1 MICKNCGT
9 QLPEETK
16 VCPNC
21 GSTLEVEQAPTEV
34 TSNTNDTELSA
45 DEMKK
50 KKYFIWG
57 IYFFALMGLLRFFN
71 NGGFSA
77 SFLWWIALAALL
89 FIAFL
94 AFGATDGK
102 AKSDLSASKVML
114 GASVALYFLIY
125 VFVSPNS
132 SEGSG
137 SWAGTWKGTRECSP
151 DRTEDYTIELNE
163 DGTCVITEKISG
175 DFNNTVEYKGKWEA
189 SEDDKH
195 VLVETS
201 RLSHYTYSNAEVERE
216 TAKAQTPWAYRQALK
231 RTSGLKTGK
240 STLNFVISKN
250 GKVYSKPVVG
260 NNLTDP
266 LFTAKKK

>member
-45 DEMKK
+45 GEMKK

-137 SWAGTWKGTRECSP
+137 SPSEVANNEHPSWAQGEWGGSTSIGYVTYKTDGENYEMEYPGYKDSGTWRYDEGQ
-151 DRTEDYTIELNE
+151 N
-163 DGTCVITEKISG
+163 VIFMTSSNSSSMYG
-175 DFNNTVEYKGKWEA
+175 G
-189 SEDDKH
+189 
-195 VLVETS
+195 VLRVV
-201 RLSHYTYSNAEVERE
+201 SHSSLDVGSQGQDIIN
-216 TAKAQTPWAYRQALK
+216 K
-231 RTSGLKTGK
+231 R
-240 STLNFVISKN
+240 
-250 GKVYSKPVVG
+250 
-260 NNLTDP
+260 
-266 LFTAKKK
+266 

>member
-1 MICKNCGT
+1 MICKKCGS

-137 SWAGTWKGTRECSP
+137 SPSEVANNEHATTAPRHQEKGERKVCYRCNGIGVCGVCNGRGVVPGNMGLSCETCYGKGDCP
-151 DRTEDYTIELNE
+151 TCDGKGYT
-163 DGTCVITEKISG
+163 VV
-175 DFNNTVEYKGKWEA
+175 TV
-189 SEDDKH
+189 H
-195 VLVETS
+195 
-201 RLSHYTYSNAEVERE
+201 
-216 TAKAQTPWAYRQALK
+216 
-231 RTSGLKTGK
+231 
-240 STLNFVISKN
+240 
-250 GKVYSKPVVG
+250 
-260 NNLTDP
+260 
-266 LFTAKKK
+266 